1 MASVREKIYHAHN
14 GMNNNMESSFQSQ
27 KSIERN
33 IKAANTSHHNHRL
46 SMQAN
51 AGKLKMTSIAI
62 SDDWHAPGHNIIL
75 YDSVIY
81 LYTATLNG
89 I

>member
-51 AGKLKMTSIAI
+51 AGKLKMTSIANTQRFE
-62 SDDWHAPGHNIIL
+62 SFDIICYENL
-75 YDSVIY
+75 KTVKIY
-81 LYTATLNG
+81 ARVALLE
-89 I
+89 